1 LPAIPARPFA
11 AARLLLLAAPLLL
24 APALHADEATAAS
37 VMASSAAYDSPDYS
51 STPGSKL
58 DGSGP
63 AVDSPRSGN
72 DSDSSAAKQ
81 AGPTAAPKLEML
93 WELDAYYSSLCLQ
106 VPLTNKPL
114 PDGGDLAE
122 SAVYKQL
129 FFDSLRPRVLML
141 EASVYPLPAAG
152 TWFKSHHPDSY
163 DNFDVGEIGNN
174 QLNLIDGVT
183 AGFQE
188 PWAVSAFTG
197 SAMQFTRPGHGASS
211 SASDSNRGYM
221 GYLVSYGAKHIRNNV
236 LIDDNWWELEW
247 KLKGERDF
255 SEEEL
260 SWSFRLGLKTHGNR
274 NIKDVAYLGLRRSN
288 LDYQGPLLALLNNS
302 NLEMLT
308 EIDRHSGRFL
318 RQEITVG
325 RKFPLPSHHVALTL
339 DIGLIY
345 ESDDKYSG
353 PLSDPTADAF
363 TIVFRPNIQF

>member
-1 LPAIPARPFA
+1 MA
-11 AARLLLLAAPLLL
+11 AADPG
-24 APALHADEATAAS
+24 
-37 VMASSAAYDSPDYS
+37 PDYS

-58 DGSGP
+58 DGSGNPGSP
-63 AVDSPRSGN
+63 AG
-72 DSDSSAAKQ
+72 Q
-81 AGPTAAPKLEML
+81 EAGPTAAPRLEML

-106 VPLTNKPL
+106 VPLTRKPL

-122 SAVYKQL
+122 SAVYQQL

-197 SAMQFTRPGHGASS
+197 SAMQFTRPGDDE
-211 SASDSNRGYM
+211 SAGDNNRGYM

-255 SEEEL
+255 AEEEL

-274 NIKDVAYLGLRRSN
+274 NIKDVAYIGLRRSN

-318 RQEITVG
+318 RQEVTVG